1 MVGIDMY
8 KKLITT
14 IFILFISVIANAE
27 EKVVEG
33 VGEALILNN
42 DIGAAKNQ
50 AIVRAKWDALEKAT
64 SVQVKVE
71 TIVQNAMLV
80 DEAIKSEVSGTI
92 TDYSIVDE
100 GKDGDTYWV
109 KIRAKVKPDGAIKAV
124 SQFAK
129 NTSIAVLLPVVFP
142 DGKVLESSPL
152 SEKLTSELLAQ
163 NYEVVDIAAHG
174 SPYNINE
181 LNDAMK
187 SDNYLLLRNV
197 AYRFLSGV
205 VLVGKVET
213 IASAKEG
220 KNIGYGINIPFNIV
234 NGKLT
239 YKLIGDKDGNK
250 ILLDSGYVSARG
262 QGATVED
269 ATYNMLEN
277 LANEVST
284 NIVSKVSEKIRG
296 NYSKKI
302 EVVLAGNS
310 NVDRLMQL
318 KNDIQYIAWVL
329 NVEEKGVD
337 KLVVDY
343 PEKPIY
349 LANALEQKRIYFVKK
364 IEGQKIILESSR

>member
-1 MVGIDMY
+1 MY
-8 KKLITT
+8 KKLILSILILLVG
-14 IFILFISVIANAE
+14 IFSFAGDKL
-27 EKVVEG
+27 VEG
-33 VGEALILNN
+33 AGEALIVGN
-42 DIGAAKNQ
+42 DINAAKNQ

-92 TDYSIVDE
+92 TDYTIIDE
-100 GKDGDTYWV
+100 GKDGETYWV
-109 KIRAKVKPDGAIKAV
+109 KIKAKVKPDGAIKAV

-142 DGKVLESSPL
+142 DGRVLESTPL
-152 SEKLTSELLAQ
+152 SEKLTSELLMQ
-163 NYEVVDIAAHG
+163 NYEVVDIAAQG
-174 SPYNINE
+174 NPYNIKQLNE
-181 LNDAMK
+181 AMK
-187 SDNYLLLRNV
+187 NDDYMLLRNL

-262 QGATVED
+262 QGASIED
-269 ATYNMLEN
+269 ATYSMLEN

-284 NIVSKVSEKIRG
+284 NIVSKISEKIRG
-296 NYSKKI
+296 VYSKKI
-302 EVVLAGNS
+302 EVVLAGNT
-310 NVDRLMQL
+310 DIEKLMEL

-329 NVEEKGVD
+329 NVEDKGVD
-337 KLVVDY
+337 KLIVDY
-343 PEKPIY
+343 PEKPVY
-349 LANALEQKRIYFVKK
+349 LANALEQKRIYFVRK
-364 IEGQKIILESSR
+364 IDGQRIILESSR